1 MHPSD
6 ERMTILYFGNQ
17 WFAENR
23 TSSHQL
29 ARQLARQ
36 HRVLYFQCPGLRAP
50 AGSGRDVKKI
60 FAKLWAFVKGG
71 EKVPEGLTVRTLL
84 QLPLHRFA
92 WVRWLNRVIVKA
104 TVRVVMWR
112 EGIRQ
117 PVTWFH
123 IPHLPYLVN
132 ALGERLAVYY
142 CIDDYSALPGVNVA
156 AVQAMDDETTRRAD
170 LVFVASDTLEER
182 KRELNPDTHI
192 SPHGVDVKHFARALD
207 KSRPVPSDMAHLRG
221 PVIGFF
227 GLIEKWIDLEL
238 VDYLAAQRPNWT
250 FVMIGRVASPA
261 VELPR
266 RANLHFLG
274 VRSYDDLPDYGRQF
288 DAAIIPYRLTRQVL
302 NANPIKLREYLAMGK
317 RVVSVD
323 TPHIRKFADVVEIA
337 GSCEEFLAKLDFVL
351 SQPCTREATINRITR
366 VASSSWDHRV
376 ADVLR
381 TIRQHMDERSAAV
394 QQPQHSEL
402 QATA

>member
-1 MHPSD
+1 
-6 ERMTILYFGNQ
+6 
-17 WFAENR
+17 
-23 TSSHQL
+23 
-29 ARQLARQ
+29 
-36 HRVLYFQCPGLRAP
+36 LRAP
-50 AGSGRDVKKI
+50 TGSGRDMKKI

-104 TVRVVMWR
+104 TVRAVMWR
-112 EGIRQ
+112 EAIRR

-182 KRELNPDTHI
+182 KRELNPETHI
-192 SPHGVDVKHFARALD
+192 SPHGVDVEHFARALD
-207 KSRPVPSDMAHLRG
+207 KSRPVPADMAHVRG

-250 FVMIGRVASPA
+250 FVMIGRVAAPA

-266 RANLHFLG
+266 RANVHFLG

-323 TPHIRKFADVVEIA
+323 TPHIRQFADVVEIA
-337 GSCEEFLAKLDFVL
+337 GSREEFLAKLDFVL
-351 SQPCTREATINRITR
+351 SQPFTREATINRITR

-381 TIRQHMDERSAAV
+381 TIRQRMDERSAV
-394 QQPQHSEL
+394 VHQPQQAEL
-402 QATA
+402 QPTA